1 MYLMVRMRQ
10 DEPAASGVPLRS
22 SSVTVHIFK
31 LDNAMAAE
39 IEEKEN
45 ASPALEPSPDPKW
58 PGPLSALQTLQ
69 SKAAEAVRGLTPQLL
84 ADLRSFGQFHLPDM
98 DGGPSVDT
106 RSKQSNIAGP
116 ILAFHKT
123 EPRLYILHY
132 NGFLYE
138 CSFDPDFDPKA
149 TQECSFV
156 SATTWFAT
164 RPDFQVSKP
173 ITELKTEPGEGED
186 KADAWQLL

>member
-1 MYLMVRMRQ
+1 MICLVRLLRR
-10 DEPAASGVPLRS
+10 EP
-22 SSVTVHIFK
+22 K
-31 LDNAMAAE
+31 
-39 IEEKEN
+39 
-45 ASPALEPSPDPKW
+45 
-58 PGPLSALQTLQ
+58 
-69 SKAAEAVRGLTPQLL
+69 
-84 ADLRSFGQFHLPDM
+84 
-98 DGGPSVDT
+98 DT

-138 CSFDPDFDPKA
+138 ISFEPNFDPKA

-164 RPDFQVSKP
+164 RPDFQVPKA
-173 ITELKTEPGEGED
+173 IRELKTEPGGEGGEADD
-186 KADAWQLL
+186 KADEWQIL